1 LGAQLRNNRSL
12 CAGEP
17 PGCHR
22 AGRATAG
29 QACSPLPRPAAQVQ
43 AFVACR
49 AANPTDKAVGLS
61 LHADELSL
69 PPVPARPAPL
79 AGASRLD
86 EYFAG
91 ICWRSKERCAMWR
104 WHMRVQTWT
113 LAYLGTILLFATA
126 YFLLP
131 SGQFSQR
138 LSLLDAFYFSVITIT
153 TTGFGD
159 ITARGTL
166 AKICVSIEAT
176 AGITIVGLFLASLWR
191 EFTQRV
197 EIVQEA
203 RLLKSHQMIGRA
215 TLFLYWRYVGST
227 VAEYRRRSAEHNP
240 LTVSNHALHDWAE
253 QCFEN
258 EDRLQDD
265 LRYLLANEVIDE
277 YTDARLA
284 VFKTLSMLRASGV
297 RTAVL
302 GIDHVGP
309 DAPAE
314 VFAKHVHDTLEALE
328 ELDIAM
334 DRLLSG
340 SDDSAGGGDQ
350 WLAATGRSITRD
362 DARESM
368 ASRG

>member
-1 LGAQLRNNRSL
+1 
-12 CAGEP
+12 
-17 PGCHR
+17 
-22 AGRATAG
+22 
-29 QACSPLPRPAAQVQ
+29 
-43 AFVACR
+43 
-49 AANPTDKAVGLS
+49 
-61 LHADELSL
+61 
-69 PPVPARPAPL
+69 
-79 AGASRLD
+79 
-86 EYFAG
+86 
-91 ICWRSKERCAMWR
+91 MWR

-159 ITARGTL
+159 ITARGNL

-197 EIVQEA
+197 EMAQEA

-227 VAEYRRRSAEHNP
+227 VAEYRKRSAEHNP

-253 QCFEN
+253 QFFEN
-258 EDRLQDD
+258 EDRLEGD

-284 VFKTLSMLRASGV
+284 VFKVLSILRASGV

-302 GIDHVGP
+302 GIEHVGP
-309 DAPAE
+309 DAAADMFE
-314 VFAKHVHDTLEALE
+314 KHVHDTLESLQELE
-328 ELDIAM
+328 IAM